1 AYWLSLGGALG
12 FLLAGS
18 VYWGFDFRPPPPPQ
32 RPNAV
37 MENDRA
43 AGERE
48 RTRPES
54 APSNNKAIGVPA
66 RHTWWLSPIPK
77 SVSEKEKADETLARY
92 TWWLTFFTGA
102 LAFAIVGLS
111 IAAARLYDAWQNR
124 IGVAKDAFDAATLS
138 AKAFM
143 SAERA
148 TLSVQINS
156 ETVADLVGKYA
167 GSDRS
172 VGTLSNELA
181 APGLV
186 CSFRNI
192 GRTAAILKELSNH
205 LVLQP
210 EFPPAADY
218 RIRETMPEDLVVEA
232 GKTSA
237 VLGCLMETD
246 FTVEKAISCQNRRAP
261 ICMYG

>member
-1 AYWLSLGGALG
+1 
-12 FLLAGS
+12 
-18 VYWGFDFRPPPPPQ
+18 
-32 RPNAV
+32 
-37 MENDRA
+37 
-43 AGERE
+43 
-48 RTRPES
+48 
-54 APSNNKAIGVPA
+54 
-66 RHTWWLSPIPK
+66 
-77 SVSEKEKADETLARY
+77 
-92 TWWLTFFTGA
+92 GA

-172 VGTLSNELA
+172 VGTLSTELA
-181 APGLV
+181 APGLAY
-186 CSFRNI
+186 SFRNI

-210 EFPPAADY
+210 ESPPAADY

-237 VLGCLMETD
+237 VLGCLMED
-246 FTVEKAISCQNRRAP
+246 AFTVEKAVDFQNWRSAFWFYGHVKFEDAFGRAHEWRWRFCYRRGYDRFRLVYYPEIPDRPPTPAP
-261 ICMYG
+261 PS